1 MKNNEKI
8 GDEYYIGVVLN
19 DVYNE
24 ISKIANEKKLPF
36 FMEADKDIPAVLI
49 GDENLL
55 KGMLIKNLTAAVEN
69 MSRGFV
75 KCALKGE
82 ILQDK
87 DGINLHFKV
96 YCQGNKDELKEK
108 EVKKSGF
115 LNFLKRGSKECEANN
130 CNNWQFDLEQRIA
143 DYLPM
148 GDFRYSRKNIDCKPK
163 EDVDRDINVLIIDDN
178 KINITI
184 IKSFLKRFKMS
195 IDEGSS
201 GRECIEMLKEKKY
214 DIVFL
219 DHMMPEMDGIE
230 TIRQHRE
237 DIYSINKNTPI
248 IALTANSSVG
258 AREEYMREGFADY
271 LAKPI
276 EAEKLDRIIEQN
288 CF

>member
-1 MKNNEKI
+1 
-8 GDEYYIGVVLN
+8 
-19 DVYNE
+19 
-24 ISKIANEKKLPF
+24 
-36 FMEADKDIPAVLI
+36 
-49 GDENLL
+49 
-55 KGMLIKNLTAAVEN
+55 
-69 MSRGFV
+69 
-75 KCALKGE
+75 
-82 ILQDK
+82 
-87 DGINLHFKV
+87 
-96 YCQGNKDELKEK
+96 
-108 EVKKSGF
+108 
-115 LNFLKRGSKECEANN
+115 
-130 CNNWQFDLEQRIA
+130 
-143 DYLPM
+143 M
-148 GDFRYSRKNIDCKPK
+148 GDFRYSRKNIDCEPK
-163 EDVDRDINVLIIDDN
+163 EEVDRDINVLIIDDN